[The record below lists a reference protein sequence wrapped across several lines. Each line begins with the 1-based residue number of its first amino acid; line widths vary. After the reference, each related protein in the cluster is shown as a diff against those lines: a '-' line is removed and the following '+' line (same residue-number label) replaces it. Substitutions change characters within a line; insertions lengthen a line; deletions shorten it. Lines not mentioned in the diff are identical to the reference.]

1 MADVVHIAV
10 FTGDTATVHTLR
22 PGAVLRVGR
31 GEANEIRINDS
42 AVSRAHAI
50 FHGGPPLEIEDLGS
64 ANGTSVSSALGRS
77 ARGETAGMRR
87 VSQQRIPLNVG
98 DVISF
103 GTAIAVV
110 RRGRDTHEPAAEF
123 TLADP
128 AMKRV
133 YEQAARAAAG
143 QLSVLILGETGVGKE
158 VLARFVHEKSPRS
171 KKPFL
176 AINCAALSETLLEA
190 ELFGHEKGAFTGANA
205 ARAGLIESADG
216 GTLFLDEVGEMPPS
230 VQAKLLRVL
239 EQREVMRVG
248 ARAPK
253 KVDVRFVAATNRDLE
268 REAEKGAFRSDLF
281 FRLNG
286 ISFTIP
292 PLRER
297 LGELEELSQKFLASA
312 ARQLD
317 RPATPRLA
325 PEVVAAF
332 RAYDWPG
339 NVRELRNVIERAV
352 VLADDEIVAEHL
364 PVKVSAAAFK
374 PRVVRNEE
382 KRVLG
387 DEQEI
392 GRLRMEMSEA
402 EKRKI
407 VEALE
412 KCDGNQTKAAELLGI
427 SRRTL
432 LHRLDEYGLERPR
445 KK

>member
-1 MADVVHIAV
+1 MAEVVQIAV
-10 FTGDTATVHTLR
+10 FSGDTTVLHTLR

-31 GEANEIRINDS
+31 GETNEIRLNDA

-64 ANGTSVSSALGRS
+64 ANGTSVSSALNRS
-77 ARGETAGMRR
+77 MRGGETAGMRR
-87 VSQQRIPLNVG
+87 VSHQRVPLTVG

-110 RRGRDTHEPAAEF
+110 RRAETTESDDI

-128 AMKRV
+128 AMKRL
-133 YEQAARAAAG
+133 YEQATRAAVG

-158 VLARFVHEKSPRS
+158 VLARFVHQKSPRA

-190 ELFGHEKGAFTGANA
+190 ELFGHEKGAFTGAIG

-216 GTLFLDEVGEMPPS
+216 GSLFLDEVGEMPPS

-239 EQREVMRVG
+239 EQREVLRVG

-253 KVDVRFVAATNRDLE
+253 KVDVRFIAATNRDLE
-268 REAEKGAFRSDLF
+268 SESEKGTFRSDLY

-286 ISFTIP
+286 MSFTIP
-292 PLRER
+292 PLRDRPMEID
-297 LGELEELSQKFLASA
+297 ELCRRFLDA
-312 ARQLD
+312 AVRQLD
-317 RPATPRLA
+317 RRVTPRLS
-325 PEVVAAF
+325 PEVIAAF
-332 RAYDWPG
+332 HAYEWPG

-352 VLADDEIVAEHL
+352 VLADDEIIAEHL

-374 PRVVRNEE
+374 PRVARNEE
-382 KRVLG
+382 KRALG
-387 DEQEI
+387 DEREI
-392 GRLRMEMSEA
+392 GRLRQEMSEA

-407 VEALE
+407 IEALE
-412 KCDGNQTKAAELLGI
+412 KCDGNQTKAAELLGV